1 MKVGV
6 LEFMD
11 TYASLPPAVLFIYY
25 YKVGL
30 TNGRELNWT
39 EKILFSK
46 DVKEKGN
53 TSRPNGNC
61 FSINREQ

>member
-6 LEFMD
+6 SEFMD
-11 TYASLPPAVLFIYY
+11 TNALILPPAVLFIYY
-25 YKVGL
+25 YKVCL

-39 EKILFSK
+39 EKILLSK
-46 DVKEKGN
+46 DVKEKCN

-61 FSINREQ
+61 FSIN

>member
-46 DVKEKGN
+46 DVKEKVNIDKYNTLTGN
-53 TSRPNGNC
+53 
-61 FSINREQ
+61 ILI